1 MIRSMTGFGRAGGKV
16 GDRLS
21 IAVLARSVNHRYLE
35 VSVRLP
41 EVLWEMEPAIRSM
54 ASATF
59 QRGKLDITIRTERLR
74 DPDYEVR
81 LSRTIASRVLPEL
94 KELLSE
100 FGIAANLTPSD
111 LLRIPDLLQVVP
123 KEDELDEGEQA
134 DVRRVVQEAF
144 DALVAMRETEGV
156 ALRRD
161 IEARVEQVRS
171 GFASISTMR
180 PAIQQEALQAYRQRV
195 DELARAAGVTV
206 DPDRVAQET
215 VILVEKAD
223 VAEEIARAASHVAQI
238 DALLGSPEPAGTKLD
253 FLSQELLREVNTTGQ
268 KSRSADVRRAVV
280 ELKTAVE
287 RIREQVQNVE

>member
-1 MIRSMTGFGRAGGKV
+1 MIRSMTGFGRASGKV
-16 GDRLS
+16 GDRLLVS
-21 IAVLARSVNHRYLE
+21 VLARSVNHRYLE

-41 EVLWEMEPAIRSM
+41 EVLWEMEPAIRSL

-59 QRGKLDITIRTERLR
+59 QRGKLDVTIRAERLR

-81 LSRTIASRVLPEL
+81 LSRNIAARVLPEL
-94 KELLSE
+94 KGLLSE
-100 FGIAANLTPSD
+100 FGIDANLTPSD
-111 LLRIPDLLQVVP
+111 LLRIPDLLQVVAR
-123 KEDELDEGEQA
+123 EDELDEGEQE
-134 DVRRVVQEAF
+134 DVRRVVGEAF
-144 DALVAMRETEGV
+144 GVLTSMRETEGA

-161 IEARVEQVRS
+161 IEMRLGEVRQ
-171 GFASISTMR
+171 GFDAIAAKG
-180 PAIQQEALQAYRQRV
+180 PAIQQDALQAYRQRI
-195 DELARAAGVTV
+195 DDLARSSGVSV

-223 VAEEIARAASHVAQI
+223 VAEELARANSHIQQI
-238 DALLGSPEPAGTKLD
+238 QGLLGSPEPAGKKLD

-268 KSRSADVRRAVV
+268 KSRSAEVRSAVV